1 LADWAFGFPTSDW
14 PWMICRCRLDSSTTS
29 NSTMPSVP
37 TPAAAR
43 YSRAGL
49 PRPPAPT
56 TRTLAFFSRFCPAM
70 PTSGMMMW
78 REKRRTSS
86 TVSSAAG
93 STSGG
98 RVTGRLLGSRTTVS
112 CVNPSAPG
120 RVPSAPRASGVGP
133 APVLTGTL
141 PPMSS
146 PAAAAP
152 AETARGTRL
161 SRPARRQQLLSAA
174 QEVFVASGYHAT
186 AMDEIADRAG
196 VSKPVLYQHF
206 PSKLE
211 LYLAVLDRHVDA
223 LVAAVRNALEVT
235 HDNKQR
241 VAGVT
246 SAFFEFVDTDG
257 EAFRLVFES
266 DLTSEPLVRD
276 RVARMT
282 AACAEPISVVIA
294 EDTGL
299 PAEQARMLGIALVGQ
314 AQVTARWWLTNGRP
328 IPREDA
334 ARLVFSLSWRGI
346 RGFPK
351 SGA

>member
-1 LADWAFGFPTSDW
+1 MADWAFGFPTSDW

-120 RVPSAPRASGVGP
+120 RVPSAPRVLRRGAGGP
-133 APVLTGTL
+133 THGY
-141 PPMSS
+141 PPSDEQPRRGS
-146 PAAAAP
+146 TRRDRPRDPSVATRAAPAAAR
-152 AETARGTRL
+152 RGPGGVRRL
-161 SRPARRQQLLSAA
+161 RLP
-174 QEVFVASGYHAT
+174 
-186 AMDEIADRAG
+186 
-196 VSKPVLYQHF
+196 
-206 PSKLE
+206 
-211 LYLAVLDRHVDA
+211 RH
-223 LVAAVRNALEVT
+223 
-235 HDNKQR
+235 
-241 VAGVT
+241 G
-246 SAFFEFVDTDG
+246 DG
-257 EAFRLVFES
+257 
-266 DLTSEPLVRD
+266 RD
-276 RVARMT
+276 RR
-282 AACAEPISVVIA
+282 P
-294 EDTGL
+294 GRG
-299 PAEQARMLGIALVGQ
+299 EQARALPALPEQ
-314 AQVTARWWLTNGRP
+314 ARAVPRRPRPPRRRARRRGEERAGGHARQQAAGGR
-328 IPREDA
+328 A
-334 ARLVFSLSWRGI
+334 
-346 RGFPK
+346 
-351 SGA
+351 

>member
-1 LADWAFGFPTSDW
+1 
-14 PWMICRCRLDSSTTS
+14 MSST
-29 NSTMPSVP
+29 
-37 TPAAAR
+37 
-43 YSRAGL
+43 
-49 PRPPAPT
+49 
-56 TRTLAFFSRFCPAM
+56 
-70 PTSGMMMW
+70 
-78 REKRRTSS
+78 
-86 TVSSAAG
+86 
-93 STSGG
+93 
-98 RVTGRLLGSRTTVS
+98 
-112 CVNPSAPG
+112 
-120 RVPSAPRASGVGP
+120 
-133 APVLTGTL
+133 
-141 PPMSS
+141 
-146 PAAAAP
+146 AAAP
-152 AETARGTRL
+152 SADPARGTRL
-161 SRPARRQQLLSAA
+161 SRPARRQQLLGAA
-174 QEVFVASGYHAT
+174 QQIFVASGYHAT
-186 AMDEIADRAG
+186 AMDEIAERAG

-223 LVAAVRNALEVT
+223 LVDAVSDALVKT

-246 SAFFEFVDTDG
+246 AAFFEFVDTDG

-299 PAEQARMLGIALVGQ
+299 PADQARMLGIALVGQ

>member
-1 LADWAFGFPTSDW
+1 
-14 PWMICRCRLDSSTTS
+14 MSST
-29 NSTMPSVP
+29 
-37 TPAAAR
+37 
-43 YSRAGL
+43 
-49 PRPPAPT
+49 
-56 TRTLAFFSRFCPAM
+56 
-70 PTSGMMMW
+70 
-78 REKRRTSS
+78 
-86 TVSSAAG
+86 
-93 STSGG
+93 
-98 RVTGRLLGSRTTVS
+98 
-112 CVNPSAPG
+112 
-120 RVPSAPRASGVGP
+120 
-133 APVLTGTL
+133 
-141 PPMSS
+141 
-146 PAAAAP
+146 AAAP
-152 AETARGTRL
+152 AADTGRGTRL
-161 SRPARRQQLLSAA
+161 SRPARRQQLLGAA

-223 LVAAVRNALEVT
+223 LVDAVSQALVMTE
-235 HDNKQR
+235 DNKQR

-246 SAFFEFVDTDG
+246 AAFFSFVDTDG

-299 PAEQARMLGIALVGQ
+299 PDHEARMLGIALVGQ

-334 ARLVFSLSWRGI
+334 ARLVSSLSWRGI

-351 SGA
+351 HAP

>member
-1 LADWAFGFPTSDW
+1 MTS
-14 PWMICRCRLDSSTTS
+14 
-29 NSTMPSVP
+29 
-37 TPAAAR
+37 TPA
-43 YSRAGL
+43 
-49 PRPPAPT
+49 PAT
-56 TRTLAFFSRFCPAM
+56 
-70 PTSGMMMW
+70 
-78 REKRRTSS
+78 
-86 TVSSAAG
+86 
-93 STSGG
+93 
-98 RVTGRLLGSRTTVS
+98 
-112 CVNPSAPG
+112 
-120 RVPSAPRASGVGP
+120 
-133 APVLTGTL
+133 
-141 PPMSS
+141 
-146 PAAAAP
+146 
-152 AETARGTRL
+152 AEPARGTRL
-161 SRPARRQQLLSAA
+161 SRPARRQQLLGAA

-211 LYLAVLDRHVDA
+211 LYLALLDHHVDTLVDAVSDA
-223 LVAAVRNALEVT
+223 LTVT
-235 HDNKQR
+235 DDNRLR

-257 EAFRLVFES
+257 GAFRLVFES
-266 DLTSEPLVRD
+266 DLTSEPLVRE

-314 AQVTARWWLTNGRP
+314 AQVTARWWLSSGRP

-351 SGA
+351 SGAPTTTG